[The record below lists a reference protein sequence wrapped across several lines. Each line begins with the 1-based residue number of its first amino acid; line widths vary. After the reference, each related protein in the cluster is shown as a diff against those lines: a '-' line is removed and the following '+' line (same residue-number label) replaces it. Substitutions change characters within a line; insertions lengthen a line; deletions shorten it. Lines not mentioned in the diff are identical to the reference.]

1 MTAADREHLGKALY
15 GLGEVFNEPVSDVK
29 VALYFD
35 ALDDLTWAALQPAC
49 RLAVRQCRFFP
60 RPAEL
65 RELVLGRAEDAAE
78 RAFGRLQTLV
88 RRVGSWGAPAY
99 DDLVLNGRCRNSLGR
114 GDAVVRRCRPRGRN
128 CWVWR
133 NGSDRST
140 DRIRTVWCAN
150 SSARGRVQCWRNGH
164 RDELRDWGLHASAGP
179 DAVSRLPVGVWTSR
193 RPPHAGGRHA
203 AAAEPDARRDAAF
216 GE

>member
-99 DDLVLNGRCRNSLGR
+99 DDLVLERTVQELFGSWRRCCETLPAEGPELLGVAKRFRSLYGSNQDR
-114 GDAVVRRCRPRGRN
+114 VVRQQLSQGSRP
-128 CWVWR
+128 VLAE
-133 NGSDRST
+133 
-140 DRIRTVWCAN
+140 RT
-150 SSARGRVQCWRNGH
+150 S
-164 RDELRDWGLHASAGP
+164 
-179 DAVSRLPVGVWTSR
+179 
-193 RPPHAGGRHA
+193 
-203 AAAEPDARRDAAF
+203 
-216 GE
+216 